1 MAAYPITS
9 ETGNLT
15 STAAITAG
23 NDLYYLLTTALRITT
38 DIATINI
45 ESGDVDITQA
55 STGGVNMMERIQ
67 GLRTGTVDFSG
78 VFPKTTPPLGITSSV
93 TFANGYVQFINAW
106 NIDVTWPEIDI
117 TSTVGG
123 SATWRK
129 WMPGGTG
136 TWSGSYTCKA
146 SSGAGPALPSSA
158 ATGAYGSA
166 TFVLADVG
174 ASDPTL
180 AGTIGIPRLSQ
191 VVKIG
196 DASVITYSFQGSGD
210 LTQSNGGLT
219 AASGAIT
226 KPKWDLAAAGTADNT
241 CLLTVCN
248 SPTRTW
254 AFPAFWNKLSLSW
267 KMDDVI
273 RFSGTLR
280 IADTATV
287 V

>member
-1 MAAYPITS
+1 MPAYPITS

-15 STAAITAG
+15 STAAVTAG
-23 NDLYYLLTTALRITT
+23 NDLYYLLTTALRIST

-55 STGGVNMMERIQ
+55 STGGVNMMERMQ
-67 GLRTGTVDFSG
+67 GLRSGTVDFAG
-78 VFPKTTPPLGITSSV
+78 IFPKTSPPLGITSSV

-106 NIDVTWPEIDI
+106 SLDITWPEIDI
-117 TSTVGG
+117 TSAAGTAG
-123 SATWRK
+123 TWRK
-129 WMPGGTG
+129 WMPGGVG
-136 TWSGSYTCKA
+136 TWSGSYTAKA
-146 SSGAGPALPSSA
+146 SSSAATVLPSSA
-158 ATGAYGSA
+158 TTGAYGAA
-166 TFVLADVG
+166 TFVMADAG

-180 AGTIGIPRLSQ
+180 AGNIGIPRLSQ
-191 VVKIG
+191 TVKIG
-196 DASVITYSFQGSGD
+196 DASMITYNFQGSGD

-248 SPTRTW
+248 SPARTW
-254 AFPAFWNKLSLSW
+254 AFPAFWTKLSLSW
-267 KMDDVI
+267 KMDDVV
-273 RFSGTLR
+273 RFTGTLR
-280 IADTATV
+280 IADAATV